1 VNKVSLRLL
10 AVLLPVAISV
20 VLLLSPAV
28 PNGRAQQPAAT
39 PTVHAHILL
48 PVNPPAGWT
57 AQRWADFRQQCQE
70 VANKSASHIPLT
82 RDEFEMGDTCHAY
95 GPPAPGVTEAPP
107 LPQRSFHN
115 SPMPTPAPTPQPH
128 SANNAGADP
137 PAGPFG
143 TPITGAGLDACNDG
157 QPPDVA
163 ADVSPTQVVEL
174 TNAAGIWVSDKQ
186 GDVAPGYPIPLATFW
201 APESIPNGND
211 LTDTQI
217 AYDPFAQRWLATTL
231 SDVGLENGDLYFALS
246 QTSDATGQWHFYKIS
261 DVCSSTQNGTYPLP
275 DQPAVGYNQSWAAV
289 ELQCNG
295 PGGTGTGSDQLILIP
310 NSFLTMANPP
320 TNLTYSQLTPP
331 FNGARPARD
340 ISGKGTQNLF
350 LAGSVVPASSTLY
363 PFVRVTSVDANGNF
377 INPGPNGSP
386 TDSPGDG
393 VPGTFGSFALAQH
406 DSCGAGSNCA
416 VSLQDARISSVVLQ
430 AGNDGHYYLLTS
442 FHAGDQ
448 PGTASQAIVFIG
460 QVDSFATTNNWTG
473 WYWYGPTW
481 WAAYPT
487 ITMDNDLDITSTFTT
502 FQLNSNI
509 YPNWATNKGFAAN
522 QNPPALGTGI
532 IGNDSRGA
540 YSGCSTRTSQRWGD
554 YVSTVWDP
562 NLPSPNESSGF
573 WTVQEYSNGGGTQTG
588 SNESTQ
594 ITKLADPTPF
604 FVGYSIPTGTDGTVG
619 ENECKPN
626 TGCGLIYTAPS
637 TAQFGDLL
645 VAPIA
650 VGGVQNKSIL
660 TLPTGWTLL
669 AMVNHNGDYALQ
681 SYDSTYGLAITGF
694 VAAYIYGSQPNDSG
708 TYHLGIANTGW
719 ETTGF
724 MVAYRGASTTIPGNY
739 LLYGRKY
746 GSPFA
751 SIDTLQLSSA
761 NNDSPAGETTL
772 LNLFAAEC
780 VFIPSGYED
789 PDPRAIFG
797 TPSGSPM
804 VTAETPL
811 TPDLIWLAAD
821 VAVPTAGGTYGAYT
835 SALTTNNQYFCGSF
849 FGFAHQLVIPE

>member
-1 VNKVSLRLL
+1 M
-10 AVLLPVAISV
+10 VLGFQMKAESEMKARSQIS
-20 VLLLSPAV
+20 S
-28 PNGRAQQPAAT
+28 
-39 PTVHAHILL
+39 
-48 PVNPPAGWT
+48 
-57 AQRWADFRQQCQE
+57 
-70 VANKSASHIPLT
+70 
-82 RDEFEMGDTCHAY
+82 
-95 GPPAPGVTEAPP
+95 
-107 LPQRSFHN
+107 PQRRFQN
-115 SPMPTPAPTPQPH
+115 SPMPTATPEAQ
-128 SANNAGADP
+128 SSDNVADP
-137 PAGPFG
+137 PLVGPFG
-143 TPITGAGLDACNDG
+143 TPITALGGDACTVTQD
-157 QPPDVA
+157 PLDVA
-163 ADVSPTQVVEL
+163 ADVSSTQIVEL
-174 TNAAGIWVSDKQ
+174 LNGSGIWISDKQ
-186 GDVAPGYPIPLATFW
+186 GNVAAGYPIPLATFW
-201 APESIPNGND
+201 AAESIPSNYF
-211 LTDTQI
+211 LTDTQV
-217 AYDPFAQRWLATTL
+217 AYDPLANRWLATAL
-231 SDVGLENGDLYFALS
+231 SLRNILNNGDLYFAFS
-246 QTSDATGQWHFYKIS
+246 QTSDATGSWNFYKVQN
-261 DVCSSTQNGTYPLP
+261 VCSSSQNGAYPVP
-275 DQPAVGYNQSWAAV
+275 DQDILGYNQTWVAV
-289 ELQCNG
+289 DVACFG
-295 PGGTGTGSDQLILIP
+295 FAGAGVGSDQLILIP
-310 NSFLTMANPP
+310 SAILTETNPNFTYTP
-320 TNLTYSQLTPP
+320 TTPP
-331 FNGARPARD
+331 FFGARPSRD
-340 ISGKGTQNLF
+340 ISGNGTQNLF
-350 LAGSVVPASSTLY
+350 LVGSKVPFGTALPS
-363 PFVRVTSVDANGNF
+363 VQVTTVNANGNF
-377 INPGPNGSP
+377 VGPGPAGAVVP
-386 TDSPGDG
+386 SPGNG
-393 VPGTFGSFALAQH
+393 VPANGNSGNFAPAQH
-406 DSCGAGSNCA
+406 DSCGANSTCTVNVGDS
-416 VSLQDARISSVVLQ
+416 RIASVVLQ

-442 FHAGDQ
+442 YIAGDQ
-448 PGTASQAIVFIG
+448 TDTATQALVFMG
-460 QVDSFATTNNWTG
+460 QIDSFATTNQWNG
-473 WYWYGPTW
+473 WYWYGPSW
-481 WAAYPT
+481 WATYPT
-487 ITMDNDLDITSTFTT
+487 VTMDDDLDIISTFTT

-509 YPNWATNKGFAAN
+509 YPNWYSNKGFIPNNNSFAR
-522 QNPPALGTGI
+522 NPPGLGYGI
-532 IGNDSRGA
+532 VPNNNRGA
-540 YSGCSTRTSQRWGD
+540 YSGCSTVTPPQRWGD
-554 YVSTVWDP
+554 YMSTIWDP

-751 SIDTLQLSSA
+751 SIDTLQLSPA

-811 TPDLIWLAAD
+811 TLDLIWLAAD